1 MLMILAGTAFLSVS
15 TYIFIFVSKR
25 PIAPGDGT
33 DF

>member
-1 MLMILAGTAFLSVS
+1 MLMILGGMACLTVS
-15 TYIFIFVSKR
+15 SYIFIFVSKR

>member
-1 MLMILAGTAFLSVS
+1 MLTILGGMACLSVS
-15 TYIFIFVSKR
+15 TYIFIFVSKQ